1 MRKSFHA
8 LLRPVAAAAC
18 AVAASGCGDEGA
30 DEMGRVTIRF
40 EHEVDGAV
48 LDLETGSYTNAAG
61 NRYSVTH
68 LEYIL
73 TEISLADAGGGSVD
87 IAGHHYLN
95 ESCGGSRRLSADVPG
110 GSYSALRFRFGIG
123 GEANV
128 TGGLPNRTAYN
139 NMAWPDNMG
148 GGYHY
153 MRLEGIYDDGGE
165 VASFL
170 SHTGPAGGG
179 DFSFPVELPIALE
192 VDAGHWEIAVAM
204 DVNSWFDE
212 PVYDFTGAGAI
223 MGNADA
229 QVLHRDNGA
238 DVFTVYGV
246 SRGGMEGEGN
256 DMDGMDTECA
266 PGGAMQHDG

>member
-1 MRKSFHA
+1 MRKPFHV

-18 AVAASGCGDEGA
+18 ALAAAGCGDDGT

-48 LDLETGSYTNAAG
+48 LELETGSYTNAAG

-73 TEISLADAGGGSVD
+73 TEISLA
-87 IAGHHYLN
+87 GHHYLN
-95 ESCGGSRRLSADVPG
+95 ESCGGSKILSAGVPG

-128 TGGLPNRTAYN
+128 SGGLPNRTAYN

-153 MRLEGIYDDGGE
+153 MRLEGLYDDDGE

-170 SHTGPAGGG
+170 SHTGPAGGK

-192 VDAGHWEIAVAM
+192 VDAGHWEIPVAM
-204 DVNSWFDE
+204 NLNSWFDE
-212 PVYDFTGAGAI
+212 PLYDFTGTGMI

-238 DVFTVYGV
+238 NVFTVSGI
-246 SRGGMEGEGN
+246 SRGGMEEEGN
-256 DMDGMDTECA
+256 DMDGMNLECA

>member
-1 MRKSFHA
+1 MGRSFHS
-8 LLRPVAAAAC
+8 LLRPVAAVAC
-18 AVAASGCGDEGA
+18 AVAAGCGDEGGG
-30 DEMGRVTIRF
+30 EMGRVTLRF
-40 EHEVDGAV
+40 EHVVDGAV
-48 LDLETGSYTNAAG
+48 LELETGSYTNAAG

-73 TEISLADAGGGSVD
+73 TEISLADAEGGSVD
-87 IAGHHYLN
+87 IAGRHYIN
-95 ESCGGSRRLSADVPG
+95 ESCRGSKLLSADVPG
-110 GSYSALRFRFGIG
+110 GSYSALRFRFGIA

-128 TGGLPNRTAYN
+128 TGGLPNQTAYN

-170 SHTGPAGGG
+170 SHTGPAGGE
-179 DFSFPVELPIALE
+179 DFSFPVELPIPLE
-192 VDAGHWEIAVAM
+192 VDAGRWEVAVAM

-223 MGNADA
+223 MGNAEA

-238 DVFTVYGV
+238 DVFTVSGV
-246 SRGGMEGEGN
+246 SPGGMEEDGN
-256 DMDGMDTECA
+256 DMDGMDMECA